1 MTEPHVLITGAGKR
15 IGRAIALDLGLRGWK
30 VSVHYGSS
38 QADAAEV
45 VDEINGRAGGL
56 ARAAAVKADLAFE
69 ADTTKLI
76 PAAVKQLGPLTA
88 LVNNAS
94 LFDPDTVQDMTRK
107 SWDEHMEINLRAP
120 LVLSQAFAAQLPAKT
135 EGAIVNIID
144 QRVWRPTPMFF
155 SYAISKAA
163 LWSATR
169 TMAQALGPHIRVN
182 GVGPGPT
189 LPSIHQD
196 AASFAAQQKATILE
210 RGASPEDIC
219 AAVRYLLTAPAVT
232 GQMIAVDGGQHLAW
246 QTPDTNEVVK

>member
-30 VSVHYGSS
+30 VSVHYGTSE
-38 QADAAEV
+38 ADAAEV

-56 ARAAAVKADLAFE
+56 ARAAAIKGDLSLE
-69 ADTTKLI
+69 SDTTKLV
-76 PAAVKQLGPLTA
+76 PGAVKQLGPLTA

-135 EGAIVNIID
+135 DGAIVNIID
-144 QRVWRPTPMFF
+144 QRVWRPTPLFF

-169 TMAQALGPHIRVN
+169 TMAQALGPRIRVN

-196 AASFAAQQKATILE
+196 AASFAGQQKATILQ

-219 AAVRYLLTAPAVT
+219 GAVRYLLTAPAVT

-246 QTPDTNEVVK
+246 QTPDTHEVVK